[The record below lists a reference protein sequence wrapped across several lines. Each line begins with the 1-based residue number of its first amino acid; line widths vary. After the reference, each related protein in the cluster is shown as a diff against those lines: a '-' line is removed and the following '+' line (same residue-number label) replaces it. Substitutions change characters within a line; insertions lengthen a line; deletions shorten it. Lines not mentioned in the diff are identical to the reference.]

1 MSLCVRYVKGLN
13 IFERFLGFVDVSEKQ
28 DSQTLAE
35 TILNFLSQ
43 LNLHSVPI
51 IAQSYDGARVMSGC
65 KNGVHVKI
73 QSKHPFAM
81 YTHCMARRM
90 NLVVLDLC
98 KNIEVFKKLIKIVHC
113 SLGTYIITLY
123 FLVFKHFF

>member
-43 LNLHSVPI
+43 LNLHNVPI
-51 IAQSYDGARVMSGC
+51 IAQSYDGARVMSG
-65 KNGVHVKI
+65 
-73 QSKHPFAM
+73 
-81 YTHCMARRM
+81 
-90 NLVVLDLC
+90 
-98 KNIEVFKKLIKIVHC
+98 
-113 SLGTYIITLY
+113 
-123 FLVFKHFF
+123 